1 MTLKV
6 GVVGV
11 GQFGG
16 HHARIFS
23 SMPGVTLAG
32 ITDTN
37 AARAKEVASKAGTR
51 TFDRVEE
58 LLDEVQAVAVVVP
71 TVDHA
76 LVGRAALE
84 RRIATFIEKPL
95 AKEVAEAESLV
106 RLANERRTVLQVGHV
121 ERFNPALRLVHD
133 RLRTPCY
140 IETHR
145 LSPFRFR
152 SADIDVVL
160 DLMIHDIDIILHV
173 IEAPLTR
180 VDAIG
185 WSLLFGREDMAN
197 ARLEFADGSVA
208 NVTASRV
215 SAVMKRM
222 MRVIH
227 RDAYVSLNL
236 IDRSAEVYRVSPEL
250 ARALQGVTP
259 GSVPTAEELKKIPAN
274 FYAVERLQAPAEEE
288 PLRAEL
294 EAFVRAARGEGPV
307 VVPGEHGLRAMVV
320 AEAVL
325 KEVRE
330 HRWGRWERREG

>member
-1 MTLKV
+1 VTLKV

-16 HHARIFS
+16 HHARIFAT
-23 SMPGVTLAG
+23 MPGVTLAG
-32 ITDTN
+32 VADTN
-37 AARAKEVASKAGTR
+37 GARAKEIASKTGSR
-51 TFDRVEE
+51 TFDRVED

-76 LVGRAALE
+76 PVGRAALE
-84 RRIATFIEKPL
+84 RRLATFIEKPL
-95 AKEVAEAESLV
+95 AKEISEAESLV
-106 RLANERRTVLQVGHV
+106 RLAGDRGAVLQVGHV

-133 RLRTPCY
+133 RLRAPCY

-173 IEAPLTR
+173 IEAPLVR

-208 NVTASRV
+208 NVTSSRV
-215 SAVMKRM
+215 SAVTKRI

-250 ARALQGVTP
+250 AEALGALRLEP
-259 GSVPTAEELKKIPAN
+259 GRSPTAEELQRIPSN
-274 FYAVERLQAPAEEE
+274 FYTVDRLQAPGGEE

-294 EAFVRAARGEGPV
+294 EAFVKAARGEGPV
-307 VVPGEHGLRAMVV
+307 VVSGEHGLRAMVV

-325 KEVRE
+325 KDVRE
-330 HRWGRWERREG
+330 HRWGR